1 MNQKDFNDL
10 AASMEK
16 QCGDWKHGK
25 GFSPQAR
32 AELLA
37 KVDGLEGK
45 QAKVFRM
52 KKRYAAAVAA
62 ALVLLLG
69 TGAAGGRA
77 WIAGSSDLERVSE
90 VTTKVDNEEKKDILL
105 EEEAIHQE
113 IAEKLGIVPLR
124 LVYIPEG
131 MVLDSYVIMEETG
144 WAYVNYLYQG
154 NVICVQMFRESI
166 ESSSNVQWDGEAYP
180 LEGVSNDYGYVENI
194 EAYCVDEEHQN
205 YGANITYGNGY
216 YNIFG
221 SFSEKKEFLKILKGI
236 YFK

>member
-62 ALVLLLG
+62 VLVLLLG

-124 LVYIPEG
+124 LGELPEG
-131 MVLDSYVIMEETG
+131 MVMDSYAIAEGTG

-154 NVICVQMFRESI
+154 NVICVQMFRDSI
-166 ESSSNVQWDGEAYP
+166 ESSSNVQWDGDAYQ
-180 LEGVSNDYGYVENI
+180 LTDVTNGYGYEENI
-194 EAYCVDEEHQN
+194 EAFCIDEEHQN
-205 YGANITYGNGY
+205 YGANITYGNAY
-216 YNIFG
+216 YKISG
-221 SFSEKKEFLKILKGI
+221 SIDEKDFLKILKGI

>member
-10 AASMEK
+10 AARMEK

-62 ALVLLLG
+62 VLVLLLG

-90 VTTKVDNEEKKDILL
+90 VTTKVDNEEKTDILL

-124 LVYIPEG
+124 LGELPEG
-131 MVLDSYVIMEETG
+131 MVLDSYTIAEDVG
-144 WAYVNYLYQG
+144 WAYVYYLYNG
-154 NVICVQMFRESI
+154 NVVCVQMFRESI
-166 ESSSNVQWDGEAYP
+166 ESSSNVQWDGDAY
-180 LEGVSNDYGYVENI
+180 LLDGVSNDYGYVENI
-194 EAYCVDEEHQN
+194 EAFCIDEEHQN
-205 YGANITYGNGY
+205 YGANIAYGNGY
-216 YNIFG
+216 YNVFG
-221 SFSEKKEFLKILKGI
+221 RFSEKKDFLQILRGI

>member
-62 ALVLLLG
+62 VLVLLLG

-124 LVYIPEG
+124 LGELPEG
-131 MVLDSYVIMEETG
+131 MVMDSYAIAEGTG

-154 NVICVQMFRESI
+154 NVICVQMFRDSI
-166 ESSSNVQWDGEAYP
+166 ESSSNVQWDGDAYQ
-180 LEGVSNDYGYVENI
+180 LTDVTNGYGYEENI
-194 EAYCVDEEHQN
+194 EAFCIDEEHQN

-221 SFSEKKEFLKILKGI
+221 SFSEKNDFLKILKGI

>member
-77 WIAGSSDLERVSE
+77 WIAGSSDLQRVSE
-90 VTTKVDNEEKKDILL
+90 VTTKVNNEEKDSILL

-113 IAEKLGIVPLR
+113 IAEKLGIVPLW
-124 LVYIPEG
+124 LGELPEG
-131 MVLDSYVIMEETG
+131 MVLDSYTVMEETG
-144 WAYVNYLYQG
+144 WAVVNYVYQEK
-154 NVICVQMFRESI
+154 VISIQMFRENI
-166 ESSSNVQWDGEAYP
+166 ESSSNVQWDGTAYQ
-180 LEGVSNDYGYVENI
+180 LENVINDCGYEENI
-194 EAYCVDEEHQN
+194 EAFCIDEEHQN

>member
-52 KKRYAAAVAA
+52 KKRYAAALAG

-69 TGAAGGRA
+69 TGVAGGRA

-113 IAEKLGIVPLR
+113 IAEKLGIVPLW
-124 LVYIPEG
+124 LGELPDG

-144 WAYVNYLYQG
+144 WAGVNYLYQG

-166 ESSSNVQWDGEAYP
+166 ESSSNVQWDGTAYQ
-180 LEGVSNDYGYVENI
+180 LENVTNDCGYEKNI
-194 EAYCVDEEHQN
+194 EAFCIDEEHQN

-216 YNIFG
+216 YNIAGF
-221 SFSEKKEFLKILKGI
+221 FEKEDFLKILKGI